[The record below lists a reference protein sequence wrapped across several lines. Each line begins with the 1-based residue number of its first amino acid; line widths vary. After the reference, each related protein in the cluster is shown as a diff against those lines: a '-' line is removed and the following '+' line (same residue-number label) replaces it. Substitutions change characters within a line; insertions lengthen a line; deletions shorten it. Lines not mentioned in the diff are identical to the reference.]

1 MMVSPRGRGGL
12 ALWHRHCRGR
22 APGRGGGLRQRQQ
35 QASGA
40 RHQACA
46 PQGWHRGLADAAGG
60 GGGGGWGQWARG
72 QWARYEAA
80 NLARPLLVRGTTG
93 IVLYGIG
100 DVAAQLASA
109 PAGEEAAAGGLDG
122 ERTARCCS
130 WRALVFTPMC
140 HSFYLLMEH
149 AVVASGLRG
158 SLLKL
163 AIDFVCFGPIVT
175 VSFFGW
181 CTALEKR
188 SLSAGVSAARQQL
201 WPALAVGWMYWLP
214 LHTVTYVFM
223 PLRHRLLW
231 VNFCSMWYGTL
242 LSIIQQGPE

>member
-22 APGRGGGLRQRQQ
+22 APGRGGGFRQRQQ

-175 VSFFGW
+175 VSV
-181 CTALEKR
+181 
-188 SLSAGVSAARQQL
+188 AGAGGRLDVLASPAHRHLRLHAAAPS
-201 WPALAVGWMYWLP
+201 PALGQLLQHVVRDVAVHHPAGPGM
-214 LHTVTYVFM
+214 TT
-223 PLRHRLLW
+223 RHRGW
-231 VNFCSMWYGTL
+231 RNS
-242 LSIIQQGPE
+242 SSKH